1 MRKDPDFLFISE
13 TNVNVNSSRSSSIQ
27 RSKTTADKS
36 CLVIFRKFSYTFI
49 EKNDGQKTNR
59 KKDRPTK
66 SKKTDR
72 LKDSEIDR

>member
-1 MRKDPDFLFISE
+1 MRKDPHFLFISE
-13 TNVNVNSSRSSSIQ
+13 TNVIF
-27 RSKTTADKS
+27 T
-36 CLVIFRKFSYTFI
+36 IFRKFSFTFI